1 MKSLRKYAILMLIII
16 LVFTMASCGK
26 KDDKNTAI
34 EKQEYIEIT
43 DLKGRKVVLDKKPE
57 RIVSLSPTNTEIVF
71 ALGAGDRLVGVTNY
85 CDYPEEA
92 KNIEKIGDFEN
103 PNIELIKKMNPDLVL
118 AGGYL
123 QEEIIKT
130 LEGLGIT
137 VASTEAADVE
147 SIFDSLAMIGK
158 LLKEEEKAEELI
170 NNIHKAIDDVKA
182 KVANKEKPKVF
193 YLVWKDP
200 IFTTGRGTYIN
211 EIIQIAGGYN
221 VASEMEGW
229 AQYSFEELLKQN
241 PDILIAAYH
250 STDEG
255 MNKEEV
261 LRTLGPSQ
269 PQWTVY
275 FDRRDELVW
284 EWRYCDA
291 WNEPAR
297 FDVLFDNTS
306 GKVRS
311 TQSYT
316 ESMQRRFREVCGH

>member
-1 MKSLRKYAILMLIII
+1 MKSLRKYTALILIII
-16 LVFTMASCGK
+16 LAVIMTSCAK
-26 KDDKNTAI
+26 KENENTVI
-34 EKQEYIEIT
+34 QKEEYIKIT

-71 ALGAGDRLVGVTNY
+71 ALGAGDRLVGITNY
-85 CDYPEEA
+85 CDYPEET
-92 KNIEKIGDFEN
+92 KDIEKIGDFEN
-103 PNIELIKKMNPDLVL
+103 PNIELIKKINPDLVL

-130 LEGLGIT
+130 LEGLGIA

-182 KVANKEKPKVF
+182 KVANKNKPKVF
-193 YLVWKDP
+193 YLVWKEP

-241 PDILIAAYH
+241 PDILVAAYH

-255 MNKEEV
+255 MNKEDIMKDEFFSKLECV
-261 LRTLGPSQ
+261 QKGNIHVMSDDNIVSRPGPR
-269 PQWTVY
+269 VIEAIY
-275 FDRRDELVW
+275 EMAEALHGDLE
-284 EWRYCDA
+284 
-291 WNEPAR
+291 
-297 FDVLFDNTS
+297 
-306 GKVRS
+306 
-311 TQSYT
+311 
-316 ESMQRRFREVCGH
+316 